1 MLLKKE
7 EVVKVFQNINETER
21 TKEDLA
27 NQKNI
32 LANVISKKYICF
44 YIVTFMVSMVNM
56 GYNISPFSLAIV
68 AASIANEIPIVA
80 VIVLALAGN
89 IVCAGASG
97 AINFIITLLIFFAS
111 FFVKEPKYNDS
122 SRNEK
127 VMLARRIFFS
137 SLIVNIIKVFMNQ
150 FLIYDLLLAITMSI
164 IAVIFYKIFANS
176 LSVIINCN
184 EKMAFS
190 IEEILGT
197 SLLLSIALCSLGD
210 LSLLGF
216 SIRNVLSIFIVLLLG
231 WKNGILIGTTAGA
244 TIGVTLGIIANNEPI
259 VVAAYAI
266 SGMIAGVLNRFG
278 KIGVICGF
286 VLGNIILSY
295 VANGL
300 VANLILFKEILIAGI
315 ALLAVPK
322 NINLNIESIIGD
334 NKFLPV
340 GTNRGLN
347 RSKETVNKLNNVSRV
362 VKDMADTYKNVA
374 ATVIDEEDIREK
386 NKQKF
391 ILELL
396 NNIEYMEDNILYDNI
411 ENVEGKIVDEIFSHL
426 MENQFIKEKDLLKI
440 LAENNNYVLGFDQN
454 EEKVDRDIEKMT
466 NAINSA
472 FRISKM
478 NFIWSVRLNE
488 EKKNFETQLK
498 GVSKAIS
505 EIAHD
510 INEEIENEDLNLDKK
525 EQITLLLKQKEILV
539 QEILINKKE
548 NDRYKIELYIEK
560 NSKEDIEEMITSILN
575 KVLDEKVA
583 IHSRKEIKSENT
595 IQYEIL
601 SEDKY
606 LLDIG
611 HSIAIKD
618 NMSVSGDS
626 ILQTKLKDG
635 KYLIA
640 ISDGMGSGPEAR
652 KSSQIVT
659 SMLKR
664 LLNSGFERDTSVDL
678 INSNLLNVSEDVF
691 ATLDIAIV
699 DLYKGNIEFIKN
711 GACPTYIKN
720 NKKIQIIKSLTL
732 PTGVVKEAGAD
743 IFDKDI
749 ENNDIIIMCSDGILD
764 SNVEYKNKELW
775 VKYLLEDME
784 ITNPQKIADIILNEA
799 IDNNFGK
806 AKDDMSVIVCKFI
819 KKSFRLK
826 FFFIIQQNP
835 QILKKQDWGFA
846 FSKY

>member
-1 MLLKKE
+1 M
-7 EVVKVFQNINETER
+7 FQNINETEK

-27 NQKNI
+27 KQKNI
-32 LANVISKKYICF
+32 FANVISKKYICL
-44 YIVTFMVSMVNM
+44 YIVTLMVSMVNM
-56 GYNISPFSLAIV
+56 GYDVSPFSLAIV
-68 AASIANEIPIVA
+68 AASIANEIPIIA
-80 VIVLALAGN
+80 IIVLALTGN
-89 IVCAGASG
+89 IICAGAGG
-97 AINFIITLLIFFAS
+97 AITFIITLLIFFAS
-111 FFVKEPKYNDS
+111 FLVKEPKYNDS

-137 SLIVNIIKVFMNQ
+137 SVVVNIIKVLISQ
-150 FLIYDLLLAITMSI
+150 FLLYDLLVAISMAI

-176 LSVIINCN
+176 LSILIHYN

-190 IEEILGT
+190 IEEVLGT
-197 SLLLSIALCSLGD
+197 SLLISIALCSLGD
-210 LSLLGF
+210 LKLFDF
-216 SIRNVLSIFIVLLLG
+216 SIRNVLSIFIVLVLG

-259 VVAAYAI
+259 VVASYAI
-266 SGMIAGVLNRFG
+266 SGMIAGILNKFG

-286 VLGNIILSY
+286 VLGNILLSY

-300 VANLILFKEILIAGI
+300 VSNLILLKEILIAGI

-322 NINLNIESIIGD
+322 NINLNIESILGD
-334 NKFLPV
+334 NKFLPM
-340 GTNRGLN
+340 GNSRGLN
-347 RSKETVNKLNNVSRV
+347 RSKETVNKLNNVSKA
-362 VKDMADTYKNVA
+362 VKEMADTYKNVA
-374 ATVIDEEDIREK
+374 ATVVDEQDIREK

-391 ILELL
+391 IQELL
-396 NNIEYMEDNILYDNI
+396 NNIEYMEDNILYENM
-411 ENVEGKIVDEIFSHL
+411 ENVEGKIVDEIFSYL
-426 MENQFIKEKDLLKI
+426 MENQFIKEKDVLKI
-440 LAENNNYVLGFDQN
+440 LAKNNQYVIGFDQN
-454 EEKVDRDIEKMT
+454 EEKIDRDIQKMT

-478 NFIWSVRLNE
+478 NFIWSIRLKE
-488 EKKNFETQLK
+488 EQKNFETQLN

-505 EIAHD
+505 NIAD
-510 INEEIENEDLNLDKK
+510 NINEEIENDDLNADKK

-539 QEILINKKE
+539 QEILMSKKE

-560 NSKEDIEEMITSILN
+560 NDQNDIDTTITNICH
-575 KVLDEKVA
+575 KVLEENVK
-583 IHSRKEIKSENT
+583 IQSQKEIKNENT
-595 IQYEIL
+595 IKYEIL
-601 SEDKY
+601 SDDKY
-606 LLDIG
+606 RLDIG

-618 NMSVSGDS
+618 KHSVSGDS
-626 ILQTKLKDG
+626 LLQTKLKDG
-635 KYLIA
+635 KYLLA

-652 KSSQIVT
+652 KSSQIVI

-664 LLNSGFERDTSVDL
+664 LLDSGFERDMSVDL

-691 ATLDIAIV
+691 ATLDIAII

-732 PTGVVKEAGAD
+732 PTGVIKEATSD
-743 IFDKDI
+743 VFDKDI
-749 ENNDIIIMCSDGILD
+749 ENNDILVMCSDGILD

-784 ITNPQKIADIILNEA
+784 ITNPQKMADIILNEA

-806 AKDDMSVIVCKFI
+806 AKDDMSVMVCKLI
-819 KKSFRLK
+819 KK
-826 FFFIIQQNP
+826 
-835 QILKKQDWGFA
+835 
-846 FSKY
+846 